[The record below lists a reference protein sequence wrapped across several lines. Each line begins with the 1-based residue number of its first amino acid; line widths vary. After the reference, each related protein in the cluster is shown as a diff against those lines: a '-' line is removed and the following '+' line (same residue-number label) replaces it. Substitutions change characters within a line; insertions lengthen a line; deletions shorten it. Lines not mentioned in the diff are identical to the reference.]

1 MDLQPEE
8 INAQWEGLLS
18 QLARVLGKRP
28 ADVNAVLFL
37 VGVQELGQGARNFT
51 KEQKQDLIHIGI
63 CRVLSPAGY
72 YEFDSIDADGWPH
85 YRLVKKLPHVDILSQ
100 ELLLKLYI
108 LQYFQSEQ
116 L

>member
-1 MDLQPEE
+1 MELQPDE
-8 INAQWEGLLS
+8 INPQWESLLD
-18 QLARVLGKRP
+18 QLTRVLGKRP

-63 CRVLSPAGY
+63 CRVLSPSGY
-72 YEFDSIDADGWPH
+72 YEFDNTDADGWPH

-100 ELLLKLYI
+100 ELLLKSHI

>member
-1 MDLQPEE
+1 MELQSDE
-8 INAQWEGLLS
+8 INAQWEGLLEK
-18 QLARVLGKRP
+18 LTRVLGKRP

-63 CRVLSPAGY
+63 CRVLSPSGY
-72 YEFDSIDADGWPH
+72 YEFDQTDADGWPH
-85 YRLVKKLPHVDILSQ
+85 YRLAKKLPHVDILSQ
-100 ELLLKLYI
+100 ELLLKSHI
-108 LQYFQSEQ
+108 LQYFHSGQ

>member
-1 MDLQPEE
+1 MELQPDE
-8 INAQWEGLLS
+8 INHQWESLLD
-18 QLARVLGKRP
+18 QLTRVLGKRP

-63 CRVLSPAGY
+63 CRVLSPPGY
-72 YEFDSIDADGWPH
+72 YEFDNTDADGWPH
-85 YRLVKKLPHVDILSQ
+85 YRLVRKLPHVDILSQ
-100 ELLLKLYI
+100 ELLLKSHI
-108 LQYFQSEQ
+108 LQYFHSGQ

>member
-1 MDLQPEE
+1 MELQPDE
-8 INAQWEGLLS
+8 INPQWESLLD
-18 QLARVLGKRP
+18 QLTRVLGKRP

-63 CRVLSPAGY
+63 CRVLSPSGY
-72 YEFDSIDADGWPH
+72 YEFDNTDADGWPH

-100 ELLLKLYI
+100 ELLLKAHI
-108 LQYFQSEQ
+108 LQYFRSGQ

>member
-1 MDLQPEE
+1 LL
-8 INAQWEGLLS
+8 AQLT
-18 QLARVLGKRP
+18 RVLGKRP

-63 CRVLSPAGY
+63 CRVLSPSGY
-72 YEFDSIDADGWPH
+72 YQFDNTDADGWPH
-85 YRLVKKLPHVDILSQ
+85 YRLIKKLPHVDILSQ
-100 ELLLKLYI
+100 ELLLKSHI

>member
-1 MDLQPEE
+1 MELQPDE
-8 INAQWEGLLS
+8 INPQWESLLD
-18 QLARVLGKRP
+18 QLTRVLGKRP

-63 CRVLSPAGY
+63 CRVLSPSGY
-72 YEFDSIDADGWPH
+72 YEFDNTDADGWPH

-100 ELLLKLYI
+100 ELLLKSHI
-108 LQYFQSEQ
+108 LQYFQSGQ

>member
-1 MDLQPEE
+1 MELQPDE
-8 INAQWEGLLS
+8 INPQWESLLD
-18 QLARVLGKRP
+18 QLTRVLGKRP

-63 CRVLSPAGY
+63 CRVLSPSGY
-72 YEFDSIDADGWPH
+72 YEFDNTDADGWPH

-100 ELLLKLYI
+100 ELLLKSHI
-108 LQYFQSEQ
+108 LQYFHSGQ

>member
-1 MDLQPEE
+1 MELQPDE
-8 INAQWEGLLS
+8 INPQWERLLD

-63 CRVLSPAGY
+63 CRVLSSSGY
-72 YEFDSIDADGWPH
+72 YEFDNTDADGWPH

-100 ELLLKLYI
+100 ELLLKSHI
-108 LQYFQSEQ
+108 LQYFQSGQ

>member
-1 MDLQPEE
+1 MELQPDE
-8 INAQWEGLLS
+8 INAQWEGLLD
-18 QLARVLGKRP
+18 QLGRILSKRP

-63 CRVLSPAGY
+63 CRVLSPSGY
-72 YEFDSIDADGWPH
+72 YQFDHTDADGWPH
-85 YRLVKKLPHVDILSQ
+85 YQLVKKLPHVDILSQ
-100 ELLLKLYI
+100 ELLLKSHI
-108 LQYFQSEQ
+108 LEYFQSGQ

>member
-1 MDLQPEE
+1 MELQADE
-8 INAQWEGLLS
+8 INAQWEGLLDR
-18 QLARVLGKRP
+18 LTRLLGKRP

-63 CRVLSPAGY
+63 CRVLSPSGY
-72 YEFDSIDADGWPH
+72 YQFDHTDADGWPH
-85 YRLVKKLPHVDILSQ
+85 YQLAKKLPHVDILSQ
-100 ELLLKLYI
+100 ELLLKFHI
-108 LQYFQSEQ
+108 LEYFQSEQ

>member
-1 MDLQPEE
+1 MELQPDE
-8 INAQWEGLLS
+8 INPQWESLLD
-18 QLARVLGKRP
+18 QLTRVLGKRP
-28 ADVNAVLFL
+28 ADINAVLFL

-63 CRVLSPAGY
+63 CRVLSPSGY
-72 YEFDSIDADGWPH
+72 YEFDNTDADGWPH

-100 ELLLKLYI
+100 ELLLKSHL
-108 LQYFQSEQ
+108 LQYFGSGQ